1 MTALLKTLNIIGCG
15 NLGKTLGRLWADAGS
30 VTIQD
35 VLNRSTES
43 AAQAI
48 AYIGAGRPSSSFM
61 DLRPADIFLLA
72 CSDDQIT
79 ACCDAL
85 AATGVL
91 LPGTVVFHCSGA
103 LRSSTLMAAANH
115 GALIASVHPIRSF
128 AAPDQVI
135 RSFSGTYC
143 GTEGNLDAI
152 AILENLFSAIGG
164 ILVPIDADAKTVYH
178 SAAVF
183 ASNYLVTLIDVSLD
197 AYLKA
202 GIPRETALRLME
214 PLVRETVDNIFRL
227 GPADAL
233 SGPIAR
239 GDVKTVVRQYRAV
252 KIWDKRRAGLY
263 KLMGKLTS
271 EIAKRRARSQGVEQ

>member
-1 MTALLKTLNIIGCG
+1 MATLRRTLSIIGCG
-15 NLGKTLGRLWADAGS
+15 NLGKTLGRLWTDANS
-30 VTIQD
+30 VTMQD
-35 VLNRSTES
+35 VLNRSAES
-43 AAQAI
+43 AAQAV
-48 AYIGAGRPSSSFM
+48 AYIGAGRPASGLM
-61 DLRPADIFLLA
+61 DLRHADIFLLA
-72 CSDDQIT
+72 CPDDQLT
-79 ACCDAL
+79 ACCNAL
-85 AATGVL
+85 ATTGVL

-103 LRSSTLMAAANH
+103 LRSSALMAAANH
-115 GALIASVHPIRSF
+115 GALIASIHPIRSF

-143 GTEGNLDAI
+143 GTEGDLDAI

-164 ILVPIDADAKTVYH
+164 ILVPINADAKTVYH
-178 SAAVF
+178 AAAVF

-214 PLVRETVDNIFRL
+214 PLVRETIDNIFRL

-252 KIWDKRRAGLY
+252 KTWDKRRAGLY
-263 KLMGKLTS
+263 KILGRLTS
-271 EIAKRRARSQGVEQ
+271 EIAKRRPRG